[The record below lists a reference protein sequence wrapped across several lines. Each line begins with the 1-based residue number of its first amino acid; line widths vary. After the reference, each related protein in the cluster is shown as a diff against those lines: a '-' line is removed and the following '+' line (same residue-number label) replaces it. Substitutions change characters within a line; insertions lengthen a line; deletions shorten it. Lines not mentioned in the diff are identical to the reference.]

1 MASIEKRGDT
11 YRIKVFIGYDSH
23 GKKITRSATFKP
35 ERTTATGKPKAESVI
50 QKELTAFAAE
60 FERKA
65 KAGELLSGDNMR
77 LDELIPQ
84 YLEQYAFMEL
94 SQATAEGYREILD
107 KCIIP
112 EFGHIKLCDLSRQQ
126 LSLQAYFNGLTKSG
140 LAPSTVRRH
149 MAILSSVLSWAV
161 NMRLMQQNPLS
172 HVRPPKEQRKQDKAK
187 SFTPEELKRFIA
199 ALELPQIATYKAHKC
214 ARANG
219 SIYSVQEYKETRYL
233 SEQFKFFF
241 ILAAFSGCRRGEL
254 IALDWPDI
262 DFKRC
267 TISITKSVTK
277 IKGGVAI
284 KDTKTASGN
293 RIINMPPSVMA
304 IASKWRIQQNE
315 LRLSLGSAWK
325 GVNNVFSQAEGGRM
339 HPDTVTRKF
348 RDIIQNY
355 NAQADEADR
364 LPEISLH
371 GLRHTAA
378 SILIGQHTD
387 IATVSKRLG
396 HSRTSVTLDI
406 YTHAIKEA
414 DKAAAEALDALAR
427 SAGIG

>member
-11 YRIKVFIGYDSH
+11 YRIKVFIGYDSQ

-50 QKELTAFAAE
+50 QKELASFAAD

-65 KAGELLSGDNMR
+65 KAGELLAGDNMR
-77 LDELIPQ
+77 LDELVPQ

-94 SQATAEGYREILD
+94 SQATAEGYRQILNQR
-107 KCIIP
+107 ITP
-112 EFGHIKLCDLSRQQ
+112 RFGHIKLYDLSHQQ
-126 LSLQAYFNGLTKSG
+126 LNLQGYFNELSKSG
-140 LAPSTVRRH
+140 LAPSTVRRC
-149 MAILSSVLSWAV
+149 MAVFSSVLSWAV
-161 NMRLMQQNPLS
+161 NMQLMQQNPLS
-172 HVRPPKEQRKQDKAK
+172 HVRPPREQRKKNEAK
-187 SFTPEELKRFIA
+187 SFTPEELKRFIS
-199 ALELPQIATYKAHKC
+199 ALELPQVATYKAHEC
-214 ARANG
+214 ARVNG
-219 SIYSVQEYKETRYL
+219 SVYSVREYQETRYL

-262 DFKRC
+262 DFECC
-267 TISITKSVTK
+267 TISITKSVSK
-277 IKGGVAI
+277 IKGGVI
-284 KDTKTASGN
+284 VKDTKTASGN

-304 IASKWRIQQNE
+304 MASRWRIHQNE
-315 LRLSLGSAWK
+315 IRLSLGSAWK

-355 NAQADEADR
+355 NAQAAEADR

-378 SILIGQHTD
+378 SVLISQHTD

-414 DKAAAEALDALAR
+414 DKAAAEALDTLAR

>member
-1 MASIEKRGDT
+1 MASIEKKWNT
-11 YRIKVFIGYDSH
+11 YRIKVFIAYDSQ
-23 GKKITRSATFKP
+23 GKKITRSVTFKP
-35 ERTTATGKPKAESVI
+35 DRTTATGKAKAESVI
-50 QKELTAFAAE
+50 QKELAAFAAE

-65 KAGELLSGDNMR
+65 KAGVLMLGDNMR

-84 YLEQYAFMEL
+84 YLEQYAFIEL
-94 SQATAEGYREILD
+94 SQATAEGYRQILENR
-107 KCIIP
+107 IIP

-126 LSLQAYFNGLTKSG
+126 LNLQAYFNNLSKSG
-140 LAPSTVRRH
+140 LAPSTIRRC
-149 MAILSSVLSWAV
+149 MAVFSSALSWAV

-172 HVRPPKEQRKQDKAK
+172 HVKPPKEQRKKDKAK

-199 ALELPQIATYKAHKC
+199 SLELPQVATYKAHEC
-214 ARANG
+214 ARVNG
-219 SIYSVQEYKETRYL
+219 SVYSVNEYKETRYL

-254 IALDWPDI
+254 IALDWSDI
-262 DFKRC
+262 DFENC
-267 TISITKSVTK
+267 TISITKSASK
-277 IKGGVAI
+277 IKGGAII

-293 RIINMPPSVMA
+293 RIINMPPSVMSL
-304 IASKWRIQQNE
+304 ASKWRIQQNE

-325 GVNNVFSQAEGGRM
+325 GANNVFSQAEGGRM
-339 HPDTVTRKF
+339 YLDTVTRKF

-355 NAQADEADR
+355 NAQAAESDK

-378 SILIGQHTD
+378 SILISQHTG

-414 DKAAAEALDALAR
+414 DKAAADALDVLAR